1 VIVTVIVNVIVN
13 MIVNV
18 NISVKGNVIVTV
30 TVNVNVSFGA
40 RSNEDLHNLSLKP
53 FRLISLIINQSIIV

>member
-1 VIVTVIVNVIVN
+1 MIVTVIVNVIVN

-18 NISVKGNVIVTV
+18 NISVKGNVIV